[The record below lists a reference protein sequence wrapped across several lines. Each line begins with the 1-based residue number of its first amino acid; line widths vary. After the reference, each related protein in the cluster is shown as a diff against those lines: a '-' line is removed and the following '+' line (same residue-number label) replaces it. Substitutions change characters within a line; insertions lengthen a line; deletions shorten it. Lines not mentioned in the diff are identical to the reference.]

1 MQTREKFSVCEKD
14 LIWENYIVLENVTGI
29 ISLNILLIIFIVT
42 VVKPRFGFKELFE
55 EFPKSSHLRDEL
67 LMLLGF
73 FSFKGF
79 PVKNIVS
86 KCADVMNVFL
96 LYC

>member
-1 MQTREKFSVCEKD
+1 MTV
-14 LIWENYIVLENVTGI
+14 I

-55 EFPKSSHLRDEL
+55 EFSESSHLRDEL

-73 FSFKGF
+73 LSFEGF
-79 PVKNIVS
+79 PSEK
-86 KCADVMNVFL
+86 
-96 LYC
+96 YCVHVC